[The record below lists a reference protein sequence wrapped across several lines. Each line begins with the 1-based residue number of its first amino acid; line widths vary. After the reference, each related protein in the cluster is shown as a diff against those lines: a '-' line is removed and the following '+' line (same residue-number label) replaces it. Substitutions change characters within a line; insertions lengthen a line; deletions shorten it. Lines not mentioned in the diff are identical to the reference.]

1 MRSSFSAFRFVL
13 VTLSLLTLTAARAHA
28 QVPAYVPAAR
38 YYGSLTAFGVPAGSG
53 IVMVQAGGALCG
65 TGFVSGSSYSVDIQP
80 SSACI
85 GPLMFFVNGQ
95 RADQTSVLPNNL
107 SGAIQ
112 LNLTVSSGCLYPY
125 MVRNSACA
133 PFVQPPAQP
142 FAGPYGQAP
151 ATPFGG
157 AYTQP
162 PAPPFGSA
170 YWPTPY
176 GGGTPITYQSGW
188 NLVAGPTG
196 ALVSGASGLLFTLQP
211 GDAAYETLPSSSP
224 LQAGHGYWALFNAP
238 TTVSLPGTSLT
249 SVSRAIPPGQFALIG
264 NPFGRPATVTGASA
278 VYTYTVESGYQA
290 TMTLLPGQG
299 AWAQSGT
306 GQVVI
311 TSS

>member
-1 MRSSFSAFRFVL
+1 
-13 VTLSLLTLTAARAHA
+13 
-28 QVPAYVPAAR
+28 
-38 YYGSLTAFGVPAGSG
+38 
-53 IVMVQAGGALCG
+53 
-65 TGFVSGSSYSVDIQP
+65 
-80 SSACI
+80 
-85 GPLMFFVNGQ
+85 
-95 RADQTSVLPNNL
+95 
-107 SGAIQ
+107 
-112 LNLTVSSGCLYPY
+112 